1 MTDEEIVSLYF
12 ARDEGAIR
20 ESQQAHG
27 AYCRTLVSRMLGNRQ
42 DVEETMN
49 DLWLRVWDSIPPNRP
64 GNLRLYM
71 AKIGRNLACNRL
83 RDSRAAKRGEGADAV
98 LDELGEI
105 LGGLTTEE
113 LVDAKE
119 LQRAVNGFL
128 RQLPARECD
137 IFVRRCFY
145 AESAAEIA
153 KRYAMRTNTVTVTLH
168 RTRGKLRK
176 YLLEEGYL

>member
-20 ESQQAHG
+20 ESQQAYG
-27 AYCRTLVSRMLGNRQ
+27 TYCRALISRMLGNKQ
-42 DVEETMN
+42 DLEETLN
-49 DLWLRVWDSIPPNRP
+49 DMWLRVWESIPPNRP
-64 GNLRLYM
+64 QNLRLYI

-83 RDSRAAKRGEGADAV
+83 REGRAAKRGEGADAV
-98 LDELGEI
+98 LDELAEV
-105 LGGLTTEE
+105 LGGLSTEE

-128 RQLPARECD
+128 SRLPARDCD
-137 IFVRRCFY
+137 IFVRRCFC

-153 KRYAMRTNTVTVTLH
+153 KRYGMRANTVTVSLH
-168 RTRGKLRK
+168 RTRRKLRN
-176 YLLEEGYL
+176 YLVEEGYL